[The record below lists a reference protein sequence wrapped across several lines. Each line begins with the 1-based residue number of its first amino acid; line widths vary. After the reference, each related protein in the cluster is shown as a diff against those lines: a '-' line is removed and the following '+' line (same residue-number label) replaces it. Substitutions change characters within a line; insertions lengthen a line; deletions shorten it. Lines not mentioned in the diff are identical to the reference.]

1 MLNKNNEE
9 DRISKSSK
17 EALFFFLKHT
27 ASIEIKR
34 DGIIFRQYFP
44 LLPYTFCVTNEI
56 KKFVL
61 ESVNR
66 MSAKSKVTSLLF
78 LSEDAI
84 DMLKYEDKFPFIKT
98 EFPDSL
104 QKA

>member
-1 MLNKNNEE
+1 MLNKNNITNE
-9 DRISKSSK
+9 DKFAKINK

-61 ESVNR
+61 DNVNR

-78 LSEDAI
+78 LANETI
-84 DMLKYEDKFPFIKT
+84 DMLKFEEKLAF
-98 EFPDSL
+98 
-104 QKA
+104 